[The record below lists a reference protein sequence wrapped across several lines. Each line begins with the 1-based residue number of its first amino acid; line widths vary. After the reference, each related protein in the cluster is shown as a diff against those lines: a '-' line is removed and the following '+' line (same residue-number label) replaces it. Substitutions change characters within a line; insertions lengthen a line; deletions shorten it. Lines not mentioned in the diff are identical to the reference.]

1 LIESESNLVGGEESA
16 GLNVKVHVPEKDGI
30 LACLLMAELV
40 ATERKSLGQI
50 LKELEKRTGEFH
62 TDRLNVQ
69 IPPEKKEALLNKLAA
84 GLDSVGPFKVEKF
97 ITTDGYKFLL
107 PNREW
112 VAFRA
117 SGTEPLIR
125 CYLEAKSA
133 SQLKKL
139 RAACRKLLEA

>member
-1 LIESESNLVGGEESA
+1 
-16 GLNVKVHVPEKDGI
+16 
-30 LACLLMAELV
+30 MAELV
-40 ATERKSLGQI
+40 ATEKKSLGRI
-50 LKELEKRTGEFH
+50 LKELEKHTGEFH
-62 TDRLNVQ
+62 TDRLNVR
-69 IPPEKKEALLNKLAA
+69 IPAEKKEALLNRLA
-84 GLDSVGPFKVEKF
+84 GGIDSVGPFKVEKF

-133 SQLKKL
+133 AQLNRL
-139 RAACRKLLEA
+139 RAVCRTLLQT